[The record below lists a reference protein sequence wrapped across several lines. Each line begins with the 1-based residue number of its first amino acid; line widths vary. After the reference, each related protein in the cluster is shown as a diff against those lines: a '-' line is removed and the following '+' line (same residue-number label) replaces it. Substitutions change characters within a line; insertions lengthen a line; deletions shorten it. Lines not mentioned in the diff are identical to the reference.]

1 MKHLPAILLVI
12 VTAVLIWS
20 GIGPYDRGTWY
31 AEVAPVLIVLPLLV
45 FTRKTFPLTPLLYVL
60 IALHCCV
67 LLIGGHY
74 TYALTP
80 MGEWMRDILGTERNP
95 YDRLGHLMQG
105 FVPAIAIRE
114 LLLRTSPLKAGKWLA
129 AIIWFSCMGIA
140 ACYEIIEWWAAL
152 AAGQAADG
160 FLGAQ
165 GDVWDTCADMLCC
178 GIGAALALLALS
190 RWHNRQLAT
199 IASGS
204 ARL

>member
-1 MKHLPAILLVI
+1 MKLKATLLASVLALGVWSVI
-12 VTAVLIWS
+12 N
-20 GIGPYDRGTWY
+20 PHDFGTWL

-45 FTRKTFPLTPLLYVL
+45 ATHRRFPLTPVLYVL

-80 MGEWMRDILGTERNP
+80 IGDWMREILGTERNP

-114 LLLRTSPLKAGKWLA
+114 LLLRTSPLKPGKWLA
-129 AIIWFSCMGIA
+129 ALIWFSCMGIS

-152 AAGQAADG
+152 AAGAAADG
-160 FLGAQ
+160 FVGAQ
-165 GDVWDTCADMLCC
+165 GDIWDTTADMLCC
-178 GIGAALALLALS
+178 GIGAALALLILP
-190 RWHNRQLAT
+190 RPHDRQLA
-199 IASGS
+199 ALK
-204 ARL
+204 ARG